1 MNHVLKKGE
10 SILFKEISLTTGSL
24 KKVLLIF
31 ALPLFLSQLFQTF
44 YNTADTVIV
53 GYCLGDLSLAAIGA
67 VTALF
72 ELVVGFC
79 TGFGQD

>member
-31 ALPLFLSQLFQTF
+31 ALPLFLSQLFRLSIIQPIQSSL
-44 YNTADTVIV
+44 VIV
-53 GYCLGDLSLAAIGA
+53 WVICHWLQLEQLLLYLNWLSVSVRVLAR
-67 VTALF
+67 
-72 ELVVGFC
+72 
-79 TGFGQD
+79 D

>member
-53 GYCLGDLSLAAIGA
+53 GYCLGDLSLAAIEQLLLYLNWLSVSVRVLA
-67 VTALF
+67 R
-72 ELVVGFC
+72 
-79 TGFGQD
+79 D